1 MNREPVSDS
10 SFIYEGGNS
19 LKALV
24 FIDLVEDGLAKTKRS
39 TIKINKLLD
48 MLFNQN
54 FSKLVEYLTEPIDIL
69 DDTHE
74 NTNINVTKR
83 PRTADNTVELE
94 KTNYSWIS
102 KHQSFNYQNKQDLLS
117 NTNLN
122 PYIKAVW
129 RYNTRKCVD
138 ATPLIFREN
147 DENRILIGSHSAEFF
162 CLKDSG
168 ELVWSF
174 KTKDRIESSA
184 VVSKCGKFVIF
195 GNQCK
200 LIYIQKNTIFKL

>member
-24 FIDLVEDGLAKTKRS
+24 FIDLVEDGLDKAKRS
-39 TIKINKLLD
+39 TIKIKKLLD
-48 MLFNQN
+48 MLFSQT
-54 FSKLVEYLTEPIDIL
+54 FSKLVEYLTEPTDIQ
-69 DDTHE
+69 DDIFE
-74 NTNINVTKR
+74 NTNLNVAKK
-83 PRTADNTVELE
+83 PRTTDNTKELD

-102 KHQSFNYQNKQDLLS
+102 KHQSFNYQNEQDLLS
-117 NTNLN
+117 NTSLN
-122 PYIKAVW
+122 PDIKAVW
-129 RYNTRKCVD
+129 RYNTKKCVD

-147 DENRILIGSHSAEFF
+147 NENRILIGSHSAEFF

-195 GNQCK
+195 GNQCNS
-200 LIYIQKNTIFKL
+200 I